1 MAKINEFKNAVASRD
16 FYDIATAFRGPDN
29 GLSAL
34 KSLFTARIRYLM
46 ITDPTNAEVFRHC
59 ELRSDPHIT
68 AHMFYLAVTENKNYD
83 PYHYLHHI
91 DMALRAMININ
102 RAAKR
107 SVCGS
112 TVELRFLR
120 RVLMAVESNENIS
133 AIPKGYFK
141 RFVLY

>member
-1 MAKINEFKNAVASRD
+1 MARINEFKNAVATRD
-16 FYDIATAFRGPDN
+16 FYDIAAAFRGPDN

-46 ITDPTNAEVFRHC
+46 ITDPTNAEIFRHC

-68 AHMFYLAVTENKNYD
+68 MFMFYSAVKEYRNCE
-83 PYHYLHHI
+83 PHHYLKHI
-91 DMALRAMININ
+91 DMALLAMININ